1 MKKASRTKERLLLEA
16 YKLFASEP
24 YDQVTFTD
32 MEKATKLSRGAIL
45 YHIKTKE
52 NLFREVIE
60 KYVFDRNSLSKTL
73 ENDPKIGLQSFIS
86 VFLEDCKKHKSEMK
100 ELGVQNINLA
110 MFNVECAS
118 FFFYPDMREITK
130 VWVEKEIN
138 AWTQVLNN
146 AIESKEIKEDTDIA
160 LMATMFQ
167 DMLLGNAYHGVVLS
181 KGQDL
186 VMLKKQMGALYN
198 MIKV

>member
-16 YKLFASEP
+16 FKLFASEP

-32 MEKATKLSRGAIL
+32 LEKATKLSRGAIL
-45 YHIKTKE
+45 YHIKTKD

-60 KYVFDRNSLSKTL
+60 KYVFDRNSLYKTW

-86 VFLEDCKKHKSEMK
+86 IYMEDCKKYKSEMK

-110 MFNVECAS
+110 LFNAECAS

-146 AIESKEIKEDTDIA
+146 AIESKEIKEDTDVP
-160 LMATMFQ
+160 LMANLFQ
-167 DMLLGNAYHGVVLS
+167 DVLFGNAYHGIFQS

-186 VMLKKQMGALYN
+186 TILKKQMGALYN
-198 MIKV
+198 MIKA

>member
-1 MKKASRTKERLLLEA
+1 MKKASKTKERLLLEA
-16 YKLFASEP
+16 FKLFASEP

-32 MEKATKLSRGAIL
+32 LEKTTKLSRGAIL

-60 KYVFDRNSLSKTL
+60 KYVFDRNSLYKIW
-73 ENDPKIGLQSFIS
+73 ENDPKIKLQSFIS
-86 VFLEDCKKHKSEMK
+86 VLLEGCKNYKSEMK

-110 MFNVECAS
+110 LFNVECTA
-118 FFFYPDMREITK
+118 FFFYPDMRDITK
-130 VWVEKEIN
+130 VWVEKEIS

-146 AIESKEIKEDTDIA
+146 AIESKEIKEDTDIS
-160 LMATMFQ
+160 LMATLFQ
-167 DMLLGNAYHGVVLS
+167 DTLLGNAYHGIVLS

-186 VMLKKQMGALYN
+186 AMLKKQMGALYN
-198 MIKV
+198 MIKA